1 MGSKEETNLLKKKA
15 RNFFENAESLAN
27 KKIFDLAAFNLEQAA
42 QLFLKSFLL
51 EKKGYY
57 PKTHSLR
64 ILLSQVAELDERAK
78 KLLEDESLGLALL
91 EDAYITS
98 RYFAREFEI
107 AEIKKLVE
115 VVQKI
120 IQLVG

>member
-1 MGSKEETNLLKKKA
+1 MGSKEETNLLKKRA

-64 ILLSQVAELDERAK
+64 ILLSQVAELDEKAK

-120 IQLVG
+120 IRLVG

>member
-120 IQLVG
+120 IQLVE